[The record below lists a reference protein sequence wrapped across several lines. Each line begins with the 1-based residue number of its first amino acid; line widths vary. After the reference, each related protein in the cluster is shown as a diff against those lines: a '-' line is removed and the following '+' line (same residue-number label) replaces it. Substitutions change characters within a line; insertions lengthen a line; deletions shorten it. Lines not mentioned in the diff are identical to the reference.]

1 MPAMRPKIAAIS
13 IIARGTE
20 RMAGRRAMRGG
31 LCTQAGARCKRKLSD
46 LLRVAHSGFGPA
58 RAGMD
63 TPVVPVKSRS
73 IRLSYP
79 YAVVATI
86 LIVGGAP
93 PASPGLTGCAAPPP
107 RSPVAETGAAR
118 PAASTAL
125 ASAEPTSA
133 VLPPKAPPALAAAPA
148 SALPAVAQV
157 PSAPSE
163 PLSQPSAPPHVWK
176 GGELQRALS
185 QLAQWVKKNGG
196 VLAAEL
202 DDVASGTVLGSVAA
216 NAPENPASNQKILT
230 TAAVLRHFGAEFRFR
245 TELCGARVG
254 DGIAKLVLR
263 GSGDPSLGSEDLH
276 ELAKSLAQSG
286 VRHVAELLVDQSYF
300 DAHFVPP
307 AFEQQPQEWA
317 AFRAPVSAVSLN
329 RNVTTLNVRA
339 TQEGQAAR
347 VWFEPEGF
355 VDVNGSVRTDAKLER
370 AQNVKL
376 TLSESGSRLSAL
388 VAGAIQPGA
397 PDFRWSRRVED
408 PQLLAGYGMK
418 AALAS
423 EGIQISGKIAVG
435 GETERV
441 ELAAHESRPL
451 GDLLP
456 ELGKDSD
463 NFYAETL
470 FKDLGAKIKGTP
482 GTSANGAAVVLEYLR
497 EIEALDA
504 GTRISNGSGLFDA
517 NRVSAHTLVKTLLHA
532 YNDPTVSRV
541 FVAQLA
547 VGGVDG
553 TLKHR
558 FLPFKKQ
565 RSIRAKTGTLDS
577 VIALSGYAFRPD
589 GSSPVAF
596 ALIVSGITGKHAEV
610 RKRVDEIVSN
620 VARVLARDSTG

>member
-1 MPAMRPKIAAIS
+1 
-13 IIARGTE
+13 
-20 RMAGRRAMRGG
+20 
-31 LCTQAGARCKRKLSD
+31 
-46 LLRVAHSGFGPA
+46 
-58 RAGMD
+58 MD
-63 TPVVPVKSRS
+63 TPHVPVKSRS

-79 YAVVATI
+79 CAVVATV

-93 PASPGLTGCAAPPP
+93 PASPGLTGCAAPAP
-107 RSPVAETGAAR
+107 RSPIAESS
-118 PAASTAL
+118 PADRA
-125 ASAEPTSA
+125 
-133 VLPPKAPPALAAAPA
+133 PALATSAAAPSA
-148 SALPAVAQV
+148 AVTSSALPPSSVAPGSVAEEV
-157 PSAPSE
+157 PSAGPAIPE
-163 PLSQPSAPPHVWK
+163 PVPTQPSTPPHVWK
-176 GGELQRALS
+176 GGEMQRAVS
-185 QLAQWVKKNGG
+185 QLSHWVKKNGG
-196 VLAAEL
+196 VLSAEL
-202 DDVASGTVLGSVAA
+202 DDVASGTVLGSVGA
-216 NAPENPASNQKILT
+216 NVPENPASNQKILT
-230 TAAVLRHFGAEFRFR
+230 TAAVLRHFGAEHRFR
-245 TELCGARVG
+245 TALCGSRTGEAVP
-254 DGIAKLVLR
+254 KLVLR
-263 GSGDPSLGSEDLH
+263 GTGDPSLGSEDLQQ
-276 ELAKSLAQSG
+276 LAHALLQSG
-286 VRHVAELLVDQSYF
+286 VRHVGDLLIDQSYF

-470 FKDLGAKIKGTP
+470 FKDLGAKVKGTP
-482 GTSANGAAVVLEYLR
+482 GTSANGAVVVLDYLR

-517 NRVSAHTLVKTLLHA
+517 NRVSAHTLVKTLLHS
-532 YNDPTVSRV
+532 YNDPALSRV

-565 RSIRAKTGTLDS
+565 RSIHAKTGTLDH